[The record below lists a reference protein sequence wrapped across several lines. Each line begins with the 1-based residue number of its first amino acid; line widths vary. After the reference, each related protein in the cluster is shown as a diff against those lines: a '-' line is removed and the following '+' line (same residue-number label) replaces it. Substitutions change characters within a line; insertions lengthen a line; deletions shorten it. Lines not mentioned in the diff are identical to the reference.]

1 MSHRSITFV
10 GVTTLAALVALTSAC
25 SRDAAETDRRGASS
39 PAAGDSNAAQVPRH
53 SRLTG
58 CLQQGTIA
66 GTFVLTDA
74 DASEVGTAGPSANA
88 ASRTY
93 PLVNRGDTDLT
104 NYVGSRVTV
113 SGRFQADT
121 DAPAADRAPGV
132 ADRTGAAPEVRELV
146 VEEIERTDGACAST
160 DR

>member
-1 MSHRSITFV
+1 MTHRGNRV
-10 GVTTLAALVALTSAC
+10 GVAALAALVTLMSAC
-25 SRDAAETDRRGASS
+25 SREHAETDRRGGASV
-39 PAAGDSNAAQVPRH
+39 PAATDGNAAEVPQH

-74 DASEVGTAGPSANA
+74 EASEVGTAGSSANA
-88 ASRTY
+88 STRTY

-113 SGRFQADT
+113 SGRFQAET
-121 DAPAADRAPGV
+121 DVPATDRAPGV
-132 ADRTGAAPEVRELV
+132 ADRTGAAPEVRELI
-146 VEEIERTDGACAST
+146 VEKIERTDGACAT
-160 DR
+160 AEP